1 MKTLLISGGRVI
13 DPSRNYDQDADL
25 LISEGIIEAVGKGLK
40 TPPETEIIDAGGLV
54 VSPGLIDMHVHLRDP
69 GYEYKEDIFSGA
81 RAAAAGGFTA
91 VAAMA
96 NTSPVADDLSVIG
109 YIRERARHAAVRI
122 YPFGALTRGLEGKE
136 LAELGRMQAGGA
148 VAFSD
153 DGRPVVSGLLMRNA
167 LQYAK
172 GIDALIIVHEED
184 SNLAAGG
191 MMHEGSVSS
200 VLGLRGIPAAAEEVL
215 LARDLLLLKQ
225 SGGRMHIAHIST
237 AGSVEMV
244 RRAKAEGL
252 TVTAEVTPHHLL
264 LTERAVKNLGY
275 STNTKVNPPLRPES
289 DRQALWAGLIDGTID
304 AIASDHAPHHPDDK
318 DVEYD
323 FAPFGIAGLET
334 TLSLLL
340 DELSAGRIKKLTLP
354 LLLEKLSTAP
364 ARILRVSGGDLQ
376 PGSPADLTLIDP
388 KQGFSVN
395 PDTWYSKAR
404 NTPFAGRR
412 LTGAAAYTIVG
423 GQVVMKRGVVTE
435 EEPLLRWQA

>member
-25 LISEGIIEAVGKGLK
+25 LIHDGIIEAVGKGLK
-40 TPPETEIIDAGGLV
+40 TSAETEIIDATGLV

-109 YIRERARHAAVRI
+109 YVEERARKAAVRI
-122 YPFGALTRGLEGKE
+122 HPYGALTKGLEGKE

-153 DGRPVVSGLLMRNA
+153 DGRPVRSGLLMRNA

-184 SNLAAGG
+184 PYLAAGG

-200 VLGLRGIPAAAEEVL
+200 VLGLRGIPAAAEEVM

-225 SGGRMHIAHIST
+225 TGGRLHIAHIST
-237 AGSVEMV
+237 SGSVEMV

-252 TVTAEVTPHHLL
+252 AVTAEVTPHHLL

-275 STNTKVNPPLRPES
+275 STNTKVNPPLRTES
-289 DRQALWAGLIDGTID
+289 DRQALWEGLLDGTID

-354 LLLEKLSTAP
+354 LLLEKLSSAP
-364 ARILRVSGGDLQ
+364 ARILRVRGGNLQ
-376 PGSPADLTLIDP
+376 PGSPADLTLIDL
-388 KQGFSVN
+388 KQSYSVT

-404 NTPFAGRR
+404 NTPFAVRR

-423 GQVVMKRGVVTE
+423 GEVVMKRGVVAE
-435 EEPLLRWQA
+435 KEPLLW

>member
-25 LISEGIIEAVGKGLK
+25 LISEGIIEAVGRGLNA
-40 TPPETEIIDAGGLV
+40 PPETEIIDASGLV

-69 GYEYKEDIFSGA
+69 GYEYKEDILSGA

-109 YIRERARHAAVRI
+109 YVRERASHAAVRI
-122 YPFGALTRGLEGKE
+122 HPFGALTKGLEGKE

-172 GIDALIIVHEED
+172 GIDALIVVHEED
-184 SNLAAGG
+184 PYLAAGG
-191 MMHEGSVSS
+191 MMHEGPVSS
-200 VLGLRGIPAAAEEVL
+200 VLGLRGIPAAAEEVM

-225 SGGRMHIAHIST
+225 SGGRMHVAHLST

-252 TVTAEVTPHHLL
+252 AVTAEVTPHHLL

-275 STNTKVNPPLRPES
+275 STNTKVNPPLRSES

-304 AIASDHAPHHPDDK
+304 AVASDHAPHHPDDK

-354 LLLEKLSTAP
+354 LLLEKLSTGP
-364 ARILRVSGGDLQ
+364 ARILRLSGGDLH
-376 PGSPADLTLIDP
+376 PGSKADLTLIDL
-388 KQGFSVN
+388 KQGLTVN
-395 PDTWYSKAR
+395 PDTWYSKAS

-423 GQVVMKRGVVTE
+423 GQVVMKRGVVAE
-435 EEPLLRWQA
+435 EQPLLR

>member
-25 LISEGIIEAVGKGLK
+25 LIHEGIIEAVGKGLI
-40 TPPETEIIDAGGLV
+40 TSAETETIDATGLV

-109 YIRERARHAAVRI
+109 YVEERARKAAVRI
-122 YPFGALTRGLEGKE
+122 HPYGALTKGLEGKE

-153 DGRPVVSGLLMRNA
+153 DGRPVSSGLLMRNA

-184 SNLAAGG
+184 PYLAAGG

-200 VLGLRGIPAAAEEVL
+200 VLGLRGIPAAAEEVM

-225 SGGRMHIAHIST
+225 TGGRLHIAHIST
-237 AGSVEMV
+237 SGSVEMV

-252 TVTAEVTPHHLL
+252 AVTAEVTPHHLL
-264 LTERAVKNLGY
+264 LTDRAVKNLGY
-275 STNTKVNPPLRPES
+275 STNTKVNPPLRTES
-289 DRQALWAGLIDGTID
+289 DRQALWEGLLDGTID

-354 LLLEKLSTAP
+354 LLLEKLSSAP
-364 ARILRVSGGDLQ
+364 ARILRVRGGNLQ
-376 PGSPADLTLIDP
+376 PGSPADLTLIDL
-388 KQGFSVN
+388 KQSYSVT

-404 NTPFAGRR
+404 NTPFDGRR

-423 GQVVMKRGVVTE
+423 GEVVMKRGVVAE
-435 EEPLLRWQA
+435 KEPLLW